1 MSIACLQSRWLDA
14 QGCHW
19 GPRLREILLA
29 TLSMTHGYF
38 HWKQGKLD
46 QKIFVLFNPLFHSI
60 LQLLKGFLKKGRKL
74 LIIDGHIWCW
84 WLSAVSERQ
93 LYIHERA
100 THLNFY
106 WYLMTD
112 LKVVTVYS
120 SSLESRHQSP
130 HNMNFFSF

>member
-1 MSIACLQSRWLDA
+1 MPSEQMVRCPGLSLRA
-14 QGCHW
+14 QVKGN
-19 GPRLREILLA
+19 
-29 TLSMTHGYF
+29 SFGYF
-38 HWKQGKLD
+38 EHDPWVLSLETKGKLD
-46 QKIFVLFNPLFHSI
+46 QKIFVLFNPLFRSI

-84 WLSAVSERQ
+84 WLSAVSEGQ

-120 SSLESRHQSP
+120 SSLETRHQSP

>member
-1 MSIACLQSRWLDA
+1 MGTFIGNKRKIRPKDLCSVQS
-14 QGCHW
+14 
-19 GPRLREILLA
+19 P
-29 TLSMTHGYF
+29 
-38 HWKQGKLD
+38 
-46 QKIFVLFNPLFHSI
+46 VPFNPSI
-60 LQLLKGFLKKGRKL
+60 ILLKGFLKKGCKL

-84 WLSAVSERQ
+84 WLSAVSEGQ

-120 SSLESRHQSP
+120 SSLESRHRSP

>member
-1 MSIACLQSRWLDA
+1 MVRCPGLSLRA
-14 QGCHW
+14 QVKGN
-19 GPRLREILLA
+19 
-29 TLSMTHGYF
+29 SFGYF
-38 HWKQGKLD
+38 EHDPWVLSLETR
-46 QKIFVLFNPLFHSI
+46 KIRPKDLFLFNPLFHSI

-84 WLSAVSERQ
+84 WLSAVSEGQ

-100 THLNFY
+100 THLNSY

>member
-1 MSIACLQSRWLDA
+1 MVRCPGLSLRA
-14 QGCHW
+14 QVKGN
-19 GPRLREILLA
+19 
-29 TLSMTHGYF
+29 SFGYF
-38 HWKQGKLD
+38 EHDPWVLSLETKGKLD
-46 QKIFVLFNPLFHSI
+46 QKIFVLFNPLFRSI

-84 WLSAVSERQ
+84 WLSAVSGEQ
-93 LYIHERA
+93 LCIHERA

>member
-1 MSIACLQSRWLDA
+1 MGTSL
-14 QGCHW
+14 
-19 GPRLREILLA
+19 E
-29 TLSMTHGYF
+29 T
-38 HWKQGKLD
+38 KGKLN
-46 QKIFVLFNPLFHSI
+46 QKIFVAVQSPRY
-60 LQLLKGFLKKGRKL
+60 QLKGFLEKGHNL
-74 LIIDGHIWCW
+74 LITDGHIWCW
-84 WLSAVSERQ
+84 RLSAVSEGE

-120 SSLESRHQSP
+120 SNLESRHQSP